1 MLFPCEIVVKKI
13 LPALKAQIVKE
24 LHNNYKMK
32 QQEIAKILGITQ
44 PSVSLYLSGERG
56 SFDDVLKKDSAKN
69 HISKLEEIS
78 NNIADHKISE
88 QNLMREICQICINLR
103 REGVLCSLHSD
114 LDKSKEHSCGFCDMQ
129 FKTTVTK

>member
-24 LHNNYKMK
+24 LHEDYKLK

-56 SFDDVLKKDSAKN
+56 GFDDIIKDDKAR
-69 HISKLEEIS
+69 EEIKKLDEIS
-78 NNIADHKISE
+78 EKIAKEKISE
-88 QNLMREICQICINLR
+88 REIMESLCDICNKLR
-103 REGVLCSLHSD
+103 QDKVVCDLHIK
-114 LDKSKEHSCGFCDMQ
+114 LDKSKQDSCGFCVHQ
-129 FKTTVTK
+129 G

>member
-24 LHNNYKMK
+24 LHENYKLK

-56 SFDDVLKKDSAKN
+56 GFDDILKDDKAKDELKKLDEISEK
-69 HISKLEEIS
+69 ISKDKLSERNIMEELC
-78 NNIADHKISE
+78 NICMK
-88 QNLMREICQICINLR
+88 LREDKVVCD
-103 REGVLCSLHSD
+103 LHVK
-114 LDKSKEHSCGFCDMQ
+114 LDKSKDDSCGFCVHQD
-129 FKTTVTK
+129 

>member
-24 LHNNYKMK
+24 LHENYKMK

-56 SFDDVLKKDSAKN
+56 GFDDILKDEKAKGE
-69 HISKLEEIS
+69 IAKLDEIS
-78 NNIADHKISE
+78 GKIAKEQLSERNIMEALCNICNK
-88 QNLMREICQICINLR
+88 LREDKVVCD
-103 REGVLCSLHSD
+103 LHVK
-114 LDKSKEHSCGFCDMQ
+114 LDKSKDCSCGFCVHQ
-129 FKTTVTK
+129 E

>member
-24 LHNNYKMK
+24 LHENYKLK

-56 SFDDVLKKDSAKN
+56 GFDDILKDSKAKN
-69 HISKLEEIS
+69 EIKKLDEISEKIAKKQMSERNIMEELCKICSKLRQ
-78 NNIADHKISE
+78 DKVV
-88 QNLMREICQICINLR
+88 CD
-103 REGVLCSLHSD
+103 LHVKM
-114 LDKSKEHSCGFCDMQ
+114 DKSKESSCGFCVHQD
-129 FKTTVTK
+129 